1 MISNDSKILLTVS
14 RGKSLAKA
22 GVYESAKTTVK
33 NSWYGGRWSQ
43 LNPSHFKTDKGEEL
57 IVHEQ
62 MKTIEPP
69 AYKESTQVV
78 NLNEDFIKMALTRP
92 VRPKN
97 GFYRW
102 VKTPIGKLFQ
112 DWKYRSDEQKIQ
124 VHLEELAESMGGTVK
139 SWDLI

>member
-1 MISNDSKILLTVS
+1 MISNNSEILLTVS

-33 NSWYGGRWSQ
+33 NSWAGGRWSQ
-43 LNPSHFKTDKGEEL
+43 LNNAHFKTDKGEEL

-62 MKTIEPP
+62 MKVIEPP
-69 AYKESTQVV
+69 VYKEATQVLCLGESFV
-78 NLNEDFIKMALTRP
+78 KMALSRP
-92 VRPKN
+92 TMPRDGKH
-97 GFYRW
+97 RW
-102 VKTPIGKLFQ
+102 MKTPIGKLFQ
-112 DWKYRSDEQKIQ
+112 DWKHYSDEQKIQ

>member
-33 NSWYGGRWSQ
+33 NSFAGGRWTQ
-43 LNPSHFKTDKGEEL
+43 LNNAHFKTDKGEEL

-62 MKTIEPP
+62 MKTIEAPI
-69 AYKESTQVV
+69 YKEATQVV
-78 NLNEDFIKMALTRP
+78 SLGSHFIQNALSIPTRP
-92 VRPKN
+92 KQ
-97 GFYRW
+97 GFYHW
-102 VKTPIGKLFQ
+102 IKTPIGKLFQ
-112 DWKYRSDEQKIQ
+112 DWKHRSDEQKIQ